1 MATRPGTAPAPDQ
14 TGGQVA
20 DADATV
26 PELLIIRTG
35 QLTIEVGD
43 LDAATAAARER
54 VVAAGGYVSGS
65 DQTAGGDD
73 ASAAVT
79 FRIPASRWDDA
90 LAAVQGLATTTRNLH
105 VETEAVTTQV
115 VDLGARITNLRATEA
130 ALQAIMVKAT
140 KIPDVLEVQ
149 AKLTDVRGEI
159 ERLVAEKTHLEE
171 QAAYG
176 TLTVTFVLP
185 ATPVVEEVKAG
196 WDPAADA
203 DAATATLIGF
213 GQQLVSIG
221 IWVGIVGIPI
231 GIGFGIV
238 IAFRSS
244 PGASRA
250 EPSRAW
256 WSRRRRRSIG
266 LAGSATP
273 DSRRQAPS
281 GRRARPRAVRGRAP
295 TAMARPSRR
304 APATSPPTR
313 PADGSPRPAQRH
325 PRSRLDPC
333 LQEPP

>member
-1 MATRPGTAPAPDQ
+1 MDHVDWTPGKGTIAAILGGIAAVALVGLLLLGGQTSMILSNVGNAIGDPGNGGPLAGGGTGGGDTTGKPLPPDQ

-20 DADATV
+20 DANAIA

-90 LAAVQGLATTTRNLH
+90 LAAVQGLATRTRNLH
-105 VETEAVTTQV
+105 VETEAVTNQV
-115 VDLGARITNLRATEA
+115 VDLRARITNLRATEA

-140 KIPDVLEVQ
+140 RIPDVLDVQ

-185 ATPVVEEVKAG
+185 ATPVVEEVQAG

-213 GQQLVSIG
+213 GQQIVSIG

-231 GIGFGIV
+231 GIGFGIL
-238 IAFRSS
+238 IAFTLLAWRVARRVA
-244 PGASRA
+244 PGVG
-250 EPSRAW
+250 EP
-256 WSRRRRRSIG
+256 
-266 LAGSATP
+266 
-273 DSRRQAPS
+273 
-281 GRRARPRAVRGRAP
+281 
-295 TAMARPSRR
+295 
-304 APATSPPTR
+304 
-313 PADGSPRPAQRH
+313 
-325 PRSRLDPC
+325 
-333 LQEPP
+333 

>member
-1 MATRPGTAPAPDQ
+1 MDLFEETPGKWTIAAILGGIAAVALLGLVLLGGQVSSILSNVGNSITGGNGGSGGQVGGGDTTAEPPAPDQ
-14 TGGQVA
+14 SGGQVA
-20 DADATV
+20 DANATA

-54 VVAAGGYVSGS
+54 VVAAGGFVSGS

-140 KIPDVLEVQ
+140 KIPDVLDVQ

-238 IAFRSS
+238 IAFTVLAWRV
-244 PGASRA
+244 ARRA
-250 EPSRAW
+250 EP
-256 WSRRRRRSIG
+256 G
-266 LAGSATP
+266 
-273 DSRRQAPS
+273 
-281 GRRARPRAVRGRAP
+281 VV
-295 TAMARPSRR
+295 
-304 APATSPPTR
+304 
-313 PADGSPRPAQRH
+313 
-325 PRSRLDPC
+325 
-333 LQEPP
+333 EP

>member
-1 MATRPGTAPAPDQ
+1 MDHVDWTPGKGTIAAILGGIAAVALVGLLLLGGQTSMILSNVGNAIGDPGNGGPLAGGGTGRGDTTGEPPPPDQ

-20 DADATV
+20 DANAIA

-90 LAAVQGLATTTRNLH
+90 LAAVQGLATRTRNLH
-105 VETEAVTTQV
+105 VETEAVTNQV

-140 KIPDVLEVQ
+140 KIPDVLDVQ

-185 ATPVVEEVKAG
+185 ATPVVEEVQAG

-213 GQQLVSIG
+213 GQQIVSIG

-231 GIGFGIV
+231 GIGFGIL
-238 IAFRSS
+238 IAFTLLAWRVARRVA
-244 PGASRA
+244 PGVG
-250 EPSRAW
+250 EP
-256 WSRRRRRSIG
+256 
-266 LAGSATP
+266 
-273 DSRRQAPS
+273 
-281 GRRARPRAVRGRAP
+281 
-295 TAMARPSRR
+295 
-304 APATSPPTR
+304 
-313 PADGSPRPAQRH
+313 
-325 PRSRLDPC
+325 
-333 LQEPP
+333 

>member
-1 MATRPGTAPAPDQ
+1 VDHVEWTPGKGTIAAILGGIAAVALVGLLLLGGQTSMILSNVGNAIGDPGNGGPLAGGGTGGGDTTGEPPPPDQ

-20 DADATV
+20 DANAIA

-90 LAAVQGLATTTRNLH
+90 LAAVQGLATRTRNLH
-105 VETEAVTTQV
+105 VETEAVTNQV

-140 KIPDVLEVQ
+140 KIPDVLDVQ

-185 ATPVVEEVKAG
+185 ATPVVEEVQAG

-231 GIGFGIV
+231 GIGFGIL
-238 IAFRSS
+238 IAFTLLAWRVARRVA
-244 PGASRA
+244 PGVG
-250 EPSRAW
+250 EP
-256 WSRRRRRSIG
+256 
-266 LAGSATP
+266 
-273 DSRRQAPS
+273 
-281 GRRARPRAVRGRAP
+281 
-295 TAMARPSRR
+295 
-304 APATSPPTR
+304 
-313 PADGSPRPAQRH
+313 
-325 PRSRLDPC
+325 
-333 LQEPP
+333 

>member
-1 MATRPGTAPAPDQ
+1 VDHVDWTPGKGTIAAILGGIAAVALVGLLLLGGQTSMILSNVGNAIGDPGNGGPLAGGGTGGGDTTGEPPPPDQ

-20 DADATV
+20 DANAIA

-90 LAAVQGLATTTRNLH
+90 LAAVQGLATATRNLH
-105 VETEAVTTQV
+105 VETEAVTNQV

-140 KIPDVLEVQ
+140 KIPDVLDVQ

-185 ATPVVEEVKAG
+185 ATPVVEEVQAG

-231 GIGFGIV
+231 GIGFAIL
-238 IAFRSS
+238 IAFTVL
-244 PGASRA
+244 
-250 EPSRAW
+250 AW
-256 WSRRRRRSIG
+256 RVARRV
-266 LAGSATP
+266 AP
-273 DSRRQAPS
+273 DVGEA
-281 GRRARPRAVRGRAP
+281 
-295 TAMARPSRR
+295 
-304 APATSPPTR
+304 
-313 PADGSPRPAQRH
+313 
-325 PRSRLDPC
+325 
-333 LQEPP
+333 

>member
-1 MATRPGTAPAPDQ
+1 MDLLEETPGKWTIAAILGGIAAVALLGLVLLGGQVSSILSNVGNSITGANGGNGGQVGGGDTPGDPPAPDK

-43 LDAATAAARER
+43 LDAATKAARER
-54 VVAAGGYVSGS
+54 VIAAGGYVSGS

-79 FRIPASRWDDA
+79 FRIPAGRWDDA

-140 KIPDVLEVQ
+140 KIPDVLDVQ

-185 ATPVVEEVKAG
+185 ATPVVEEVQAG

-231 GIGFGIV
+231 GIGFGILL
-238 IAFRSS
+238 AFPVLAWRVARRPQ
-244 PGASRA
+244 PGVV
-250 EPSRAW
+250 EP
-256 WSRRRRRSIG
+256 
-266 LAGSATP
+266 
-273 DSRRQAPS
+273 
-281 GRRARPRAVRGRAP
+281 
-295 TAMARPSRR
+295 
-304 APATSPPTR
+304 
-313 PADGSPRPAQRH
+313 
-325 PRSRLDPC
+325 
-333 LQEPP
+333 

>member
-1 MATRPGTAPAPDQ
+1 MDHVDWTLGKGTIAAILGGIAAVALVGLLLLGGQTSMILSNVGNAIGDPGNGGPLAGGGTGGGDTTGEPPPPDQ

-20 DADATV
+20 DANAIA

-90 LAAVQGLATTTRNLH
+90 LAAVQGLATRTRNLH
-105 VETEAVTTQV
+105 VETEAVTNQV

-140 KIPDVLEVQ
+140 KIPDVLDVQ

-159 ERLVAEKTHLEE
+159 ERLIAEKTHLEE

-185 ATPVVEEVKAG
+185 ATPVVEEVQAG

-231 GIGFGIV
+231 GIGFGIL
-238 IAFRSS
+238 IAFTIL
-244 PGASRA
+244 
-250 EPSRAW
+250 AW
-256 WSRRRRRSIG
+256 RV
-266 LAGSATP
+266 
-273 DSRRQAPS
+273 
-281 GRRARPRAVRGRAP
+281 GRRVAP
-295 TAMARPSRR
+295 
-304 APATSPPTR
+304 
-313 PADGSPRPAQRH
+313 GVG
-325 PRSRLDPC
+325 
-333 LQEPP
+333 EP

>member
-1 MATRPGTAPAPDQ
+1 MDHVEWTPGKGTIAAILGGIAAVALVGLLLLGGQTSMILSNVGNAIGDPGNGGPLAGGGTGGGDTTGEPPPPDQ

-20 DADATV
+20 DANAIA

-90 LAAVQGLATTTRNLH
+90 LAAVQGLATATRNLH
-105 VETEAVTTQV
+105 VETEAVTNQV

-140 KIPDVLEVQ
+140 KIPDVLDVQ

-185 ATPVVEEVKAG
+185 ATPVVEEVQAG

-221 IWVGIVGIPI
+221 IWVAIVGIPI
-231 GIGFGIV
+231 GIGFAIL
-238 IAFRSS
+238 IAFMLLAWRVARR
-244 PGASRA
+244 PQAGVV
-250 EPSRAW
+250 EP
-256 WSRRRRRSIG
+256 
-266 LAGSATP
+266 
-273 DSRRQAPS
+273 
-281 GRRARPRAVRGRAP
+281 
-295 TAMARPSRR
+295 
-304 APATSPPTR
+304 
-313 PADGSPRPAQRH
+313 
-325 PRSRLDPC
+325 
-333 LQEPP
+333 

>member
-1 MATRPGTAPAPDQ
+1 MDHVDWTPGKGTIAAILGGIAAVALVGLLLLGGQTSMILSNVGNAIGDPGNGGPLAGGGTGGGDTTGEPPPPDQ

-20 DADATV
+20 DANAIA

-65 DQTAGGDD
+65 DQTAGGAD

-90 LAAVQGLATTTRNLH
+90 LAAVQGIATRTRNLH
-105 VETEAVTTQV
+105 VETEAVTNQV
-115 VDLGARITNLRATEA
+115 VDLRARITNLRATEA

-140 KIPDVLEVQ
+140 KIPDVLDVQ

-185 ATPVVEEVKAG
+185 ATPVVEEVQAG

-231 GIGFGIV
+231 GIGFAIL
-238 IAFRSS
+238 IAFTVLAWRVARR
-244 PGASRA
+244 PQAGVV
-250 EPSRAW
+250 EP
-256 WSRRRRRSIG
+256 
-266 LAGSATP
+266 
-273 DSRRQAPS
+273 
-281 GRRARPRAVRGRAP
+281 
-295 TAMARPSRR
+295 
-304 APATSPPTR
+304 
-313 PADGSPRPAQRH
+313 
-325 PRSRLDPC
+325 
-333 LQEPP
+333 